1 MAGYYAEKSNI
12 ISGFVFSFS
21 HLCIMSEDLKKQMKD
36 MVASLERNSRRISS
50 IEGKLEKMA
59 AGEKVTGAG
68 ASKSGAG
75 NVDQYLP
82 RQGDPVGVPTAVSWD
97 MGGGAKR
104 RRRRRRKTRGRKR
117 RRRRRTRKRR

>member
-1 MAGYYAEKSNI
+1 
-12 ISGFVFSFS
+12 
-21 HLCIMSEDLKKQMKD
+21 MSDDLKKKMKA
-36 MVASLERNSRRISS
+36 MAASLERNSSRISS

-59 AGEKVTGAG
+59 AGEQAAG
-68 ASKSGAG
+68 ASKSGG
-75 NVDQYLP
+75 VDVSQFLP
-82 RQGDPVGVPTAVSWD
+82 RQGDPVGVPTAVTWD